1 MKGVDYPHPLLHIG
15 GDDYINCSFD
25 ITVDEEQTGIK
36 DSNIVISTSYLLDC
50 NGLNEMITA
59 GTAKVIIIIQSVA
72 LSYRRVFYFE
82 ERSLRGKFTVPK
94 DCVSDKLEIIGY
106 IIAAKSIKS
115 FSLLEHNPD
124 YYRGVTFSIRKGDI
138 LARSTQKDIPIDD
151 SELDKPISSIFDIA
165 EKSDMDMMIY
175 PEFEDDKIRIN
186 IIPEMYNTYYQLREY
201 NNGAYRRAL
210 AGLVVLPVLTEA
222 IDKMIGNIQC
232 DEASKDMRMFDW
244 RWYRAINKKLR
255 ELNIDLENY
264 SDPSISLASKLLGD
278 VVHDAL
284 LTFKLV
290 IDDETSG
297 EEKIRIGRD
306 D

>member
-1 MKGVDYPHPLLHIG
+1 
-15 GDDYINCSFD
+15 
-25 ITVDEEQTGIK
+25 
-36 DSNIVISTSYLLDC
+36 
-50 NGLNEMITA
+50 
-59 GTAKVIIIIQSVA
+59 
-72 LSYRRVFYFE
+72 
-82 ERSLRGKFTVPK
+82 
-94 DCVSDKLEIIGY
+94 
-106 IIAAKSIKS
+106 
-115 FSLLEHNPD
+115 
-124 YYRGVTFSIRKGDI
+124 
-138 LARSTQKDIPIDD
+138 
-151 SELDKPISSIFDIA
+151 LDKPISSIFNIA

-186 IIPEMYNTYYQLREY
+186 IKPEMYDTYFKLRDY

-222 IDKMIGNIQC
+222 IDKMIGNMQC
-232 DEASKDMRMFDW
+232 DESLRDMRMIDL
-244 RWYRAINKKLR
+244 RWYRAITKKLR

-264 SDPSISLASKLLGD
+264 NDPSISLASKLLGD

-297 EEKIRIGRD
+297 EDIIRIGRD